1 MVIFLACLILMVSQ
15 ANSGAVEY
23 WIFKYPNKIYDN
35 GHNTPTFRHR
45 IDNHIFYD
53 CSWLNNNSFSRFAG
67 SQICTFVSVKKY
79 KLA

>member
-53 CSWLNNNSFSRFAG
+53 CS
-67 SQICTFVSVKKY
+67 
-79 KLA
+79 